1 MKERWRVYGKK
12 ADFEQIAQTF
22 HISPVTARI
31 MRNRDVDGEDAIRR
45 YLYGTVE
52 DLYDPLLM
60 KDMEKA
66 ADLVEEAVRNGE
78 KIAISSDFDVDGIF
92 SGMILLTGLTRIGGT
107 VSVYTPDRV
116 KEGYGINNR
125 IVEEAWKKGVGMIV
139 TCDNGIAA
147 FDPILR
153 AKELGMKVVV
163 TDHHE
168 VPYTE
173 RNGIRYY
180 QLPMADAI
188 VDHKQKDCP
197 YPFKKLC
204 GAGITYKLIQV
215 LYERFGVPKE
225 EQYELLEY
233 AGIATVADVMDLE
246 EENRIIV
253 KEGLRRLGFTKNLG
267 LQALMEVNDIDPKSL
282 TAYHI
287 GFIIGPCFNAAG
299 RLETVKMAFDLLQSA
314 TKDEA
319 MKRAKELKELN
330 DSRKDLTQKGVEQA
344 IELLETVKMAFDLLQ
359 SATKDEAMKRAKE
372 LKELNDS
379 RKDLTQKGVEQ
390 AIELIERSE
399 WKNDKVLLVRL
410 HDCHESLVGI
420 IAGRIREKYYKP
432 VFVFTDAEEG
442 IKGSGRSIEGY
453 HMFDSLMRC
462 QDLLDRFGG
471 HAMAAGLS
479 LKEENLEILRRR
491 LNEDCGL
498 TEEQMIPLVQ
508 IDVPMPLSYIT
519 EELIE
524 EFKLLE
530 PFGKGNTKPIFA
542 QQHFQIAKA
551 NIIGKNKNV
560 MKFQVIGQDHAS
572 MEALYFGDIED
583 LIRFIKEEYGE
594 EQFDRMMEG
603 RRNEVDLAFTYY
615 PSVNEFRGTRS
626 LQIVIQNYCR
636 VSYNNR

>member
-78 KIAISSDFDVDGIF
+78 QIAISSDFDVDGIF

-107 VSVYTPDRV
+107 ASVYTPDRV

-147 FDPILR
+147 VDPIHR

-173 RNGIRYY
+173 KNGIRNY

-344 IELLETVKMAFDLLQ
+344 IEL
-359 SATKDEAMKRAKE
+359 
-372 LKELNDS
+372 
-379 RKDLTQKGVEQ
+379 
-390 AIELIERSE
+390 IERSE

-453 HMFDSLMRC
+453 HMFDGLMRC

-603 RRNEVDLAFTYY
+603 RRNEIDLAFTYY

>member
-173 RNGIRYY
+173 KNGIRYY

-330 DSRKDLTQKGVEQA
+330 DSRKDLTQKGVE
-344 IELLETVKMAFDLLQ
+344 
-359 SATKDEAMKRAKE
+359 R
-372 LKELNDS
+372 
-379 RKDLTQKGVEQ
+379 

-453 HMFDSLMRC
+453 HMFDGLMRC

>member
-173 RNGIRYY
+173 KNGIRYY

-344 IELLETVKMAFDLLQ
+344 IEL
-359 SATKDEAMKRAKE
+359 
-372 LKELNDS
+372 
-379 RKDLTQKGVEQ
+379 
-390 AIELIERSE
+390 IERSE

-453 HMFDSLMRC
+453 HMFDGLMRC

>member
-344 IELLETVKMAFDLLQ
+344 IEL
-359 SATKDEAMKRAKE
+359 
-372 LKELNDS
+372 
-379 RKDLTQKGVEQ
+379 
-390 AIELIERSE
+390 IERSE

>member
-52 DLYDPLLM
+52 DLYDPLCM

-147 FDPILR
+147 VDPILR

-173 RNGIRYY
+173 KNGIRYY

-344 IELLETVKMAFDLLQ
+344 IEL
-359 SATKDEAMKRAKE
+359 
-372 LKELNDS
+372 
-379 RKDLTQKGVEQ
+379 
-390 AIELIERSE
+390 IERSE

-453 HMFDSLMRC
+453 HMFDGLMRC

>member
-163 TDHHE
+163 TDHHV

-173 RNGIRYY
+173 KNGIRYY

-344 IELLETVKMAFDLLQ
+344 IEL
-359 SATKDEAMKRAKE
+359 
-372 LKELNDS
+372 
-379 RKDLTQKGVEQ
+379 
-390 AIELIERSE
+390 IERSE

-453 HMFDSLMRC
+453 HMFDGLMRC